1 MKIGYPSTFCEY
13 ESTLYVVLYSKNL
26 GSPR

>member
-1 MKIGYPSTFCEY
+1 MKIGSPWKFCEY

>member
-1 MKIGYPSTFCEY
+1 MKIAYPWRFCEY